1 MRLSPTVGRATTARP
16 SQGGRSRCFPGRFNW
31 AVSGMWGIWDTLRM
45 HAGSQ
50 PALCDTPERC
60 PRCRKDFACE
70 FAPVCTPVRCIL
82 GVEMKTLPVKRSQ
95 PANQAPTYRWYPC
108 ARVRPCV
115 PCVSCVSRLPP
126 VSFYRYSTGT
136 RYKYGTVHGTLAKGC
151 IPWIYCGIRSGFSRS
166 PVARS

>member
-1 MRLSPTVGRATTARP
+1 MQGV
-16 SQGGRSRCFPGRFNW
+16 SQLCVIRRNGVLGVERTLPVNLHLCVRRSG
-31 AVSGMWGIWDTLRM
+31 V
-45 HAGSQ
+45 
-50 PALCDTPERC
+50 
-60 PRCRKDFACE
+60 
-70 FAPVCTPVRCIL
+70 L